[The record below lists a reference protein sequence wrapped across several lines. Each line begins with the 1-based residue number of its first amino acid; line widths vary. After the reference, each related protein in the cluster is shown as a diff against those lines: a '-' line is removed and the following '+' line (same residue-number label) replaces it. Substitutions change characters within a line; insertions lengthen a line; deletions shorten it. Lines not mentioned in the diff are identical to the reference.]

1 WSSDVCSSDLFG
13 DHHVG
18 VALDG
23 ADEDEV
29 GCLQRDDAGSRLIER
44 VDDLHDLGA
53 VVDAGKMVD
62 VVYLQPVEDL
72 GDRGCSRRQWSVD
85 ADTGEQLA
93 VPGPAHT
100 CYHLGDAQLFADQGH
115 QEVVAVVIC
124 DGHHHVGV
132 FDALLLEKLDVS
144 PVAAQYQCVRQPLRQ
159 LLATLLVL

>member
-1 WSSDVCSSDLFG
+1 MKCRGRTERTVRVNSCLGGLWLALLEPGLDSVDLVGSGDEQEPVARLYHGVAFG

-72 GDRGCSRRQWSVD
+72 
-85 ADTGEQLA
+85 
-93 VPGPAHT
+93 
-100 CYHLGDAQLFADQGH
+100 
-115 QEVVAVVIC
+115 
-124 DGHHHVGV
+124 
-132 FDALLLEKLDVS
+132 
-144 PVAAQYQCVRQPLRQ
+144 
-159 LLATLLVL
+159 